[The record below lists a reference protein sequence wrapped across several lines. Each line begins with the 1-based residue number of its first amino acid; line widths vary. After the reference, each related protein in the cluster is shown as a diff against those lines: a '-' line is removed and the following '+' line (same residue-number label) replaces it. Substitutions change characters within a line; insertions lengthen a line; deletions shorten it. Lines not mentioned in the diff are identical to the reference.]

1 MIGDARTGSG
11 FGGLARYLHTGRKG
25 DNPGRVAWTA
35 ARNLPTD
42 DPELVPA
49 MMRAT
54 AALSTRVED
63 PVFHYSISWPE
74 HEQLPEEDMLKIAD
88 RTLSDLDLQEHQ
100 AIIVA
105 HNDTDHP
112 HLHVMV
118 NRVHPDTG
126 VAWEKWK
133 YKTRLEKSLK
143 AQEKELGLTE
153 VPGRLSDEDRFEKE
167 PRRPQKGEQRM
178 AERLDV
184 TTLDHWSKE
193 DVTELK
199 DKLAPSFE
207 AADSWETLE
216 QKLQEDGVTLYA
228 KGPGL
233 ILTNGECY
241 AKLSEMGKTVRK
253 TDLEERF
260 GKSFS
265 DYAEERREARQQ
277 PANYWDMAKGL
288 RDRMLRAGRS
298 LRDWVFGRRES
309 PMEKLERKG
318 RASGARKRF
327 KRREDDFER

>member
-74 HEQLPEEDMLKIAD
+74 YEQLPEEDMLRIAD
-88 RTLSDLDLQEHQ
+88 RTLSDLDLEEHQ

-118 NRVHPDTG
+118 NRVHPETG

-153 VPGRLSDEDRFEKE
+153 VPGRLANEERFQKK

-199 DKLAPSFE
+199 DRLSPAFE
-207 AADSWETLE
+207 AADSWDTLE
-216 QKLQEDGVTLYA
+216 QKLQEEGVTLYA

-233 ILTNGECY
+233 ILTNGEHY
-241 AKLSEMGKTVRK
+241 AKLSEMGKKVRK
-253 TDLEERF
+253 TELEERF
-260 GKSFS
+260 GESFS
-265 DYAEERREARQQ
+265 DYAEKRQVDRQQ
-277 PANYWDMAKGL
+277 QGNYWDMVRGL
-288 RDRMLRAGRS
+288 KDRVLRAGQT
-298 LRDWVFGRRES
+298 LRDWVFGHPLS
-309 PMEKLERKG
+309 LMERLRKPRDDRG
-318 RASGARKRF
+318 FRKRGDE
-327 KRREDDFER
+327 KDKPEM

>member
-11 FGGLARYLHTGRKG
+11 FGGLARYLHFGRKG
-25 DNPGRVAWTA
+25 DNPGRVEWTA
-35 ARNLPTD
+35 ARNLPTT
-42 DPELVPA
+42 DPDLVPS

-54 AALSTRVED
+54 ASLSKRVQD

-74 HEQLPEEDMLKIAD
+74 HEQLPQEDMLKIAD
-88 RTLSDLDLQEHQ
+88 RTLADLNLEEHQ

-112 HLHVMV
+112 HVHVMV
-118 NRVHPDTG
+118 NRVHPQTG

-153 VPGRLSDEDRFEKE
+153 VPGRLSSEERFEKE

-199 DKLAPSFE
+199 DRLTPTFE

-216 QKLQEDGVTLYA
+216 QKLQEEGVTLYA

-233 ILTNGECY
+233 ILTNGEKY

-253 TDLEERF
+253 TELEERF

-265 DYAEERREARQQ
+265 NYADERKTERQQ
-277 PANYWDMAKGL
+277 HGNYWDMVRGL
-288 RDRMLRAGRS
+288 KDRVLRAGRT
-298 LRDWVFGRRES
+298 LRDWVFGRQLS
-309 PMEKLERKG
+309 MMERLRRPRNDKI
-318 RASGARKRF
+318 AN
-327 KRREDDFER
+327 KRRDDLDEYDL